1 MLSAFNLILSAVMI
15 VGIPAIVAQV
25 LDMSD
30 AYLGLT
36 QAVMGFGGL
45 LGGLLAGVLGPRLKP
60 RHGSLCLLACAG
72 VAGFMGLAVLPG
84 VPAAVSYWL
93 ITGMAMAA
101 MAAAML
107 FTVVMLTLVQ
117 AQVPGQLLG
126 KVIACIQAVA
136 NCAYPL
142 GQAAYGILFDRL
154 SPWTVLMGAA
164 VLSALVALR
173 SRRVFQALEADRR

>member
-1 MLSAFNLILSAVMI
+1 MI

-72 VAGFMGLAVLPG
+72 MAGVMGLAVLPG
-84 VPAAVSYWL
+84 VSAAVSYWL
-93 ITGMAMAA
+93 ITGMAMAV

-107 FTVVMLTLVQ
+107 FTVVLLTLVQ

-126 KVIACIQAVA
+126 KVIACVQAVA
-136 NCAYPL
+136 NCASPL
-142 GQAAYGILFDRL
+142 GQAAYGLLFDYL
-154 SPWTVLMGAA
+154 PPWTVLLAA
-164 VLSALVALR
+164 AALSALVALR
-173 SRRVFQALEADRR
+173 SKRVFFRLEREAH